1 MSFSLIGTG
10 SAYPAHTVS
19 NDELANMVDTS
30 DEWIRTRTGIHSRH
44 ILTDETM
51 TDIALRAAR
60 CALEDAGVQPEEL
73 DLILFATVRGDYI
86 TPSMAC
92 VLQKELGAGCPSM
105 DINAACSGFL
115 YALDVADGYFARG
128 HVKKA
133 LVVAS
138 EAMSRMTDWTDRAT
152 CVLFG
157 DGAGAVVLTSGDDL
171 LSIRITASGNTDSLL
186 IPQTKGLSPFA
197 EDEARLAC
205 VHMNG
210 QDVYKFAVSSMVR
223 DITAVAEDAGI
234 AQADIDYVLPHQANI
249 RIIEAARARLH
260 IRPDRYVTNIDR
272 FGNTS
277 AASIPILLDEC
288 NRRQMFHKG
297 DLLALSAFGGGF
309 TTGACVLRWCK

>member
-1 MSFSLIGTG
+1 
-10 SAYPAHTVS
+10 
-19 NDELANMVDTS
+19 
-30 DEWIRTRTGIHSRH
+30 
-44 ILTDETM
+44 
-51 TDIALRAAR
+51 
-60 CALEDAGVQPEEL
+60 
-73 DLILFATVRGDYI
+73 
-86 TPSMAC
+86 
-92 VLQKELGAGCPSM
+92 
-105 DINAACSGFL
+105 
-115 YALDVADGYFARG
+115 
-128 HVKKA
+128 
-133 LVVAS
+133 
-138 EAMSRMTDWTDRAT
+138 MTDWTDRAT